1 MNAMSYGTIGR
12 ERPAMISE
20 EAKSDKPSDAAWNV
34 LEAANDLGD
43 ETAVAACRRVID
55 ANLNG
60 KPAAT
65 ADMHLILEYF
75 R

>member
-1 MNAMSYGTIGR
+1 MNAMPYESIRR
-12 ERPAMISE
+12 ECPAMISD
-20 EAKSDKPSDAAWNV
+20 EAKSDKPSDAAWDV

-43 ETAVAACRRVID
+43 EVAIAACRRVID

-60 KPAAT
+60 RPVAPS
-65 ADMHLILEYF
+65 DMHLILEYF